1 MGVAAVVL
9 AGGSGTRVG
18 ADRNKVLLALG
29 GASLLEHSVG
39 RAAGVPGVTVVVVVV
54 RQGDEQVVAPVL
66 LGDAGVPVVTAPGGT
81 TRHGSE
87 LSALRLLAP
96 RIESGEV
103 DVVAIHDAARP
114 LASSALW
121 TRVVAT
127 AREHGGSLPAR
138 PAPGVVATAG
148 LAGPAPGAEWVT
160 VQTPQAFRAA
170 PLLAAHLAAERD
182 GFDGTDT
189 AACVAAYTDLRV
201 VAVPGEA
208 TNLKVT
214 YAADLPLAERLLRDS
229 APR

>member
-1 MGVAAVVL
+1 M
-9 AGGSGTRVG
+9 
-18 ADRNKVLLALG
+18 
-29 GASLLEHSVG
+29 
-39 RAAGVPGVTVVVVVV
+39 PVT
-54 RQGDEQVVAPVL
+54 
-66 LGDAGVPVVTAPGGT
+66 TAPGGA

-114 LASSALW
+114 LASPALW
-121 TRVVAT
+121 AQVVAA

-138 PAPGVVATAG
+138 PAPGVVAAADLTG
-148 LAGPAPGAEWVT
+148 APTGAEWVT

-182 GFDGTDT
+182 GFEGTDT

-208 TNLKVT
+208 GNLKVT
-214 YAADLPLAERLLRDS
+214 YADDLPLAERLL
-229 APR
+229 AEG